1 MRYLRQ
7 SIMLDNSA
15 IIEILE
21 NISEL
26 LEIKGENVFKSRSY
40 LNAARAI
47 KLLSE
52 EVSEMAAQ
60 DRLRDIPGVGEAIAK
75 KLSELVAT
83 GRLEFY
89 EKLKAEFPP
98 GINSLLQIRGIGP
111 RTAALLIKELNV
123 SSAAELEQ
131 AILDGRVAKI
141 PHLGEKSA
149 HKLLEQIRASHPQP
163 G

>member
-1 MRYLRQ
+1 M
-7 SIMLDNSA
+7 NNTE

-40 LNAARAI
+40 LNAARSI

-52 EVSEMAAQ
+52 EVETLAAQ
-60 DRLRDIPGVGEAIAK
+60 DRLKEIPGVGEAIAK
-75 KLSELVAT
+75 KLNELVAT
-83 GRLEFY
+83 GRLEYY

-98 GINSLLQIRGIGP
+98 GINTLLDIRGIGP
-111 RTAALLIKELNV
+111 RTAALLIKELNIQN
-123 SSAAELEQ
+123 AAELEQ
-131 AILDGRVAKI
+131 AILAGKVAHI

-149 HKLLEQIRASHPQP
+149 QNILAQIQVSRKKPA
-163 G
+163 